1 MIVEDMR
8 NTGVLGM
15 PEEWFLPWTPEKTE
29 VVWPDAFASVRRRAT
44 SENGVMA
51 VKVMANQLHNVEGCL
66 ATFVDTEMQGAFG
79 RFYESFK
86 DAIWFKLS
94 RQDIVAQAI
103 SRVMSRQTGINH
115 ATASENDAHF
125 AGNLKAG
132 YDSSYNEATV
142 YRYGAILR
150 EVSAIAIENLV
161 WDRFFETFGITA
173 QEFVYEDVAKD
184 MEMLHLDAIAAAAG
198 ITEPLE
204 KSERKLVKMANQRN
218 VNWRNRFLDDAAAL
232 NFTTRKT

>member
-29 VVWPDAFASVRRRAT
+29 IEWSEAFASVRRRAT

-66 ATFVDTEMQGAFG
+66 ATFTDADVHGAFG

-86 DAIWFKLS
+86 DAVWFKLS

-103 SRVMSRQTGINH
+103 SRVMSRQTGVNH
-115 ATASENDAHF
+115 ATANEDDAHF

-132 YDSSYNEATV
+132 YDSSYNESTV

-150 EVSAIAIENLV
+150 EVSAIAVENIV
-161 WDRFFETFGITA
+161 WDRFFDTFGITA
-173 QEFVYEDVAKD
+173 HEFVYEDVAQD
-184 MEMLHLDAIAAAAG
+184 ADMLHLDTIAAAANIAG
-198 ITEPLE
+198 PLQ
-204 KSERKLVKMANQRN
+204 KSERKLVKMGNQRN
-218 VNWRNRFLDDAAAL
+218 ANWRNRFLDDAAAF
-232 NFTTRKT
+232 NFTARKG